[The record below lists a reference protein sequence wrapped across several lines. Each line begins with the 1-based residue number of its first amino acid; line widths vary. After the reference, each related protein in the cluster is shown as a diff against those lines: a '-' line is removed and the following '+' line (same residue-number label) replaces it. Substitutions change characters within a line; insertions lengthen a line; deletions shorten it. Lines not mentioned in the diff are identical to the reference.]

1 MKALLVPALLAAVG
15 IGVLVF
21 LQPWLYRIAVLTYGL
36 VIRCSALVNP
46 KARAWVKGRKDLHNS
61 IRLAAPPEGKTCVWF
76 HCASLGE
83 FEQGRP
89 VIEGIR
95 KAYPDAHLVLT
106 FFSPSGYAVRKDYPE
121 VQAVLYLPLDTPA
134 NANFFLDTIRPD
146 LAVFVKYEFW
156 YFYLSG
162 LRTRKI
168 PALLISAAF
177 RKKQLFFRWFGRLH
191 RTMLRSFT
199 QVFVQNEASL
209 QLMHKYGYTNGV
221 LAFDTRFDRVQAI
234 ADQHHSI
241 PEIETFTKGF
251 NVLVAGS
258 TWPHDER
265 LLSHAMYHSL
275 VYVNFKLI
283 LAPHHI
289 DARSM
294 RRTLRKFSKYSVRWS
309 EIKTLSEEQLITK
322 RILIM
327 DNMGMLAYLY
337 RYGDV
342 NYVGGGFD
350 GGVHNTLEAAVYG
363 KPVMFGPKYKQ
374 FQEARDLVQENAA
387 LDITSEDDLINRI
400 NLMNQFPFV
409 RTGGGSNAAKY
420 VREHTGGTSTILQA
434 INGILRS

>member
-1 MKALLVPALLAAVG
+1 MKALLIPALLAAAG
-15 IGVLVF
+15 IGVLFF
-21 LQPWLYRIAVLTYGL
+21 LQPLLYRLAVLAYGL
-36 VIRCSALVNP
+36 AIRCSALLNP
-46 KARAWVKGRKDLHNS
+46 KARAWVKGRHGLHDS
-61 IRLAAPPEGKTCVWF
+61 IRRAAPPQGKTCVWV

-89 VIEGIR
+89 VIEGFR
-95 KAYPDAHLVLT
+95 KAHPDAHLVLT
-106 FFSPSGYAVRKDYPE
+106 FFSPSGYTVRKEYPE
-121 VQAVLYLPLDTPA
+121 VDAVLYLPLDTPA
-134 NANFFLDTIRPD
+134 NATFFLDTIKPN

-162 LRTRKI
+162 LRTRNI
-168 PALLISAAF
+168 PTLLISAAF

-199 QVFVQNEASL
+199 QVFVQNDASL
-209 QLMHKYGYTNGV
+209 QLMQKHGYTNGI
-221 LAFDTRFDRVQAI
+221 LAYDTRFDRVQAI
-234 ADQHHSI
+234 ADQHREI
-241 PEIETFTKGF
+241 PEIETFTEGF

-258 TWPHDER
+258 TWPRDER

-294 RRTLRKFSKYSVRWS
+294 RRTMRKFKKFTVRWS
-309 EIKTLSEEQLITK
+309 EISTLTEEEFRSK

-327 DNMGMLAYLY
+327 DNMGMLAFLY

-342 NYVGGGFD
+342 NYVGGGFNK
-350 GGVHNTLEAAVYG
+350 GVHNTLEAAVYG
-363 KPVMFGPKYKQ
+363 KPVLFGPKYKQ
-374 FQEARDLVQENAA
+374 FQEAQDLVKDNAA
-387 LDITSEDDLINRI
+387 MDITSEDDLLNRI

-409 RTGGGSNAAKY
+409 RTGAGSNAVKY
-420 VREHTGGTSTILQA
+420 VREHTGGTHIILQA
-434 INGILRS
+434 ITGILRS